1 MTGIPPMYDS
11 SPAPFALVLEADP
24 DVAAV
29 LSLQLEVLGL
39 ETRYFQ
45 QSAALLEAVV
55 ARPPHL
61 VVLGLE
67 FGSEDGIALLRR
79 LAATGYH
86 GWVLLLSGVERK
98 IARIAERVGHTLGL
112 QMLGCLDK
120 PMRLPDLRHCLGN
133 LRVGCVAPMEVRG
146 EPLFTGEE
154 LDQALSRDE
163 LTIHYQPQF
172 ELSSGR
178 LSGVEALVRWAHPT
192 LGIIGPAQFLPLL
205 SRDQGKRL
213 TRHVLA
219 LSQADAARW
228 LREGVAP
235 SLSVNVTA
243 DDLMSPD
250 LLSLACQRSPGDPPL
265 VLEITE
271 TAAMHDELLGS
282 EVAARLYLGGL
293 EVSVDDFGIGF
304 SSLSRLQLLPISELK
319 IDRSFVQ
326 HLHEESQDAAIV
338 EAVALLGRR
347 LGIRVV
353 AEGVEA
359 PACLALLD
367 RFGCTHVQGYG
378 LARPMPAAAILEV
391 GATQDSMRASSVVSG
406 ALLGSTP

>member
-1 MTGIPPMYDS
+1 MNDS
-11 SPAPFALVLEADP
+11 SPAPVALVLDADP

-29 LSLQLEVLGL
+29 LSLQLERLGL
-39 ETRYFQ
+39 ETRYHQ
-45 QSAALLEAVV
+45 RSAALLAAVV
-55 ARPPHL
+55 ARPPRL

-67 FGSEDGIALLRR
+67 VGSEDAIALLRR
-79 LAATGYH
+79 LADSGYR

-133 LRVGCVAPMEVRG
+133 LRAGCVAPREARG

-178 LSGVEALVRWAHPT
+178 LSGVEALVRWVHPT
-192 LGIIGPAQFLPLL
+192 LGIIGPARFLPLL
-205 SRDQGKRL
+205 SRDQARRL
-213 TRHVLA
+213 TRRVLA
-219 LSQADAARW
+219 LAQADAARW

-250 LLSLACQRSPGDPPL
+250 LLSLVCRRPPGDPPL

-282 EVAARLYLGGL
+282 EVAARLCLGGL

-319 IDRSFVQ
+319 VDRSFVQ
-326 HLHEESQDAAIV
+326 HLHEASQDAAIV

-353 AEGVEA
+353 AEGVED
-359 PACLALLD
+359 PACLALLE

-378 LARPMPAAAILEV
+378 LARPMPAEAILEV
-391 GATQDSMRASSVVSG
+391 GATQDSMRASSAASG
-406 ALLGSTP
+406 APLGSTP